1 MTPAHPFALRLFV
14 PSGMPEGMRIVE
26 KSNWSGIGSKE
37 GCQRSHPA
45 RAPSKTAELGWRPKP
60 GLASITA

>member
-37 GCQRSHPA
+37 GRQRAEPA
-45 RAPSKTAELGWRPKP
+45 RASSKTGEVGWRPKL
-60 GLASITA
+60 GLASITP